1 MVQLSDWCSTSDS
14 TVNTHLLRIIT
25 ADPDKLD
32 VGVEAIAEIIP
43 THYASEEH
51 IARILDRLGKPA
63 AAELLK
69 SKLPTT
75 KSIRSGDLGEIL
87 STEWINSQTP
97 YQVPIKR
104 LRWKD
109 HQNMA
114 MRGEDVIGLILDPD
128 TNRLK
133 FLKTEAKSRINLSAQ
148 VVNEARG
155 ALEKDAGLPSPHAL
169 AFVSARLLEN
179 GETDLADAIDDAQLK
194 HGIPQQ
200 NVLHLL
206 FTFSGNS
213 PEIYLT
219 NSLENYEGSISQ
231 WSVGIRVRAHAN
243 FIKNVYEQVIENAE
257 ND

>member
-1 MVQLSDWCSTSDS
+1 VVQFSDWCSASDS
-14 TVNTHLLRIIT
+14 TVNNHFLRVIT
-25 ADPDKLD
+25 ADNDKLAI
-32 VGVEAIAEIIP
+32 GVEAVAEIIP

-51 IARILDRLGKPA
+51 LAHVLDRLGKSA
-63 AAELLK
+63 AAELIRN
-69 SKLPTT
+69 KLPTT
-75 KSIRSGDLGEIL
+75 KKIRSGDFGEIL
-87 STEWINSQTP
+87 STEWINSQSE
-97 YQVPIKR
+97 YLVPIKR

-114 MRGEDVIGLILDPD
+114 MRGEDVIGLILDPG

-133 FLKTEAKSRINLSAQ
+133 FLKTEAKSRVSLSAQ
-148 VVNEARG
+148 VVTEARS
-155 ALEKDAGLPSPHAL
+155 ALDKDEGLPSPHAL

-179 GETDLADAIDDAQLK
+179 GETDLADAIDDAQLR

-213 PEIYLT
+213 PEIYLAS
-219 NSLENYEGSISQ
+219 SLEDYDGSIAQ
-231 WSVGIRVRAHAN
+231 WSVGIRVRAHAE
-243 FIKNVYEQVIENAE
+243 FIKNVYEQVIKNAE